1 MMQLEAL
8 RTVLGF
14 CLLSACVRG
23 QDLEEEKKNYKFE
36 VYISGTEVTLTCP
49 EVESELIAWKK
60 NDVEIKGVDTNT
72 LTLKDS
78 ETEYSGHFHCKKKS
92 SDDHEGYY
100 LYLKARV
107 CHGCMEM
114 EVLTVAGIVIADIF
128 ITLGVL
134 LLVYYWSKGRKAKAN
149 PVGRG
154 GGAGGRTRGANKERP
169 PPVPN
174 PDYEPIRK
182 GQRDLYAGLNQ
193 RAL

>member
-1 MMQLEAL
+1 MQLEAL
-8 RTVLGF
+8 WTVLGF
-14 CLLSACVRG
+14 YLLSACVWG
-23 QDLEEEKKNYKFE
+23 QDLQNEFG

-49 EVESELIAWKK
+49 EKISDEIVWKK
-60 NDVEIKGVDTNT
+60 NDITINGVDTDT

-78 ETEYSGHFHCKKKS
+78 ETEYSGYFFCKKRS
-92 SDDHEGYY
+92 VQDTEGYF

-107 CHGCMEM
+107 CDGCMEVD
-114 EVLTVAGIVIADIF
+114 VLTVAGIIIADVF

-134 LLVYYWSKGRKAKAN
+134 FLVYYWSKARKAKAK
-149 PVGRG
+149 PAGRG
-154 GGAGGRTRGANKERP
+154 SSAGGRTRGANKERP

-193 RAL
+193 RAI

>member
-1 MMQLEAL
+1 MQLEAL

-14 CLLSACVRG
+14 CLLSACVWG
-23 QDLEEEKKNYKFE
+23 QDLENDDKNYKFG

-49 EVESELIAWKK
+49 EKTNEEIIWKK
-60 NDVEIKGVDTNT
+60 NDLTINGVDTDT

-78 ETEYSGHFHCKKKS
+78 ETEYRGHFFCKKKS
-92 SDDHEGYY
+92 GSDTEGYF

-107 CHGCMEM
+107 CDGCMEV
-114 EVLTVAGIVIADIF
+114 EVLMVAGIIIADVF

-134 LLVYYWSKGRKAKAN
+134 LLVYYWSKARKAKAKAA
-149 PVGRG
+149 GRG
-154 GGAGGRTRGANKERP
+154 VSAGGRTRGANKERP

-193 RAL
+193 RAI

>member
-1 MMQLEAL
+1 MMHLEAL
-8 RTVLGF
+8 WIVVGF

-23 QDLEEEKKNYKFE
+23 QDLENENKNFEFE
-36 VYISGTEVTLTCP
+36 VHISGTEVTLICP
-49 EVESELIAWKK
+49 ETASEEIAWKK
-60 NDVEIKGVDTNT
+60 NDVAINGVDTNT

-78 ETEYSGHFHCKKKS
+78 DTEYSGHFHCKKRGS
-92 SDDHEGYY
+92 EDREGYY
-100 LYLKARV
+100 LYLKTRV
-107 CHGCMEM
+107 CDGCVEV
-114 EVLTVAGIVIADIF
+114 EVLTVVGIVIADVL

-134 LLVYYWSKGRKAKAN
+134 LLVYYWSKRQKAKAK

-193 RAL
+193 RAI